1 MIHWTEAGEA
11 RSARWRSER
20 GAAPPKRVVI
30 ADDSMAADTAY
41 RLACEGT
48 GLLWRGDF
56 QNARL
61 LLQAMARRVDKPAKP
76 KRTKRH
82 KAGESDTVAE
92 APAPVF
98 PEAFHLHRQAQAQR
112 ARVLGM
118 VLIPFDAD
126 YGIPLRRAPDAKKAC
141 AEAWGPASAAPTLV
155 AARTALPPE
164 GAVPPKGGLS
174 AERSA
179 NSACVASLRELMGF
193 ISAHEWRRK
202 GVAIPALG
210 EDGPHNRVHP
220 HYGVFSPVRGEYIDL
235 VAQAPVP
242 DGIADLVAFDIGTGT
257 GVLAAVLALRSGVQ
271 RVVATDQDPRALAC
285 ARDNLKRLGFPQV
298 EVREANLFP
307 EGKANIIACNPP
319 WLPARPGSPLEHAVY
334 DEDGRMLLG
343 FLNGLAAHL
352 EPKGE
357 GWLIL
362 SDIAEHLGLR
372 TREWLLA
379 AIEAAGLKVV
389 GRLDAQP
396 HHPKVSDVTD
406 ALHAA
411 RAAEV
416 TSLWRLAA
424 K

>member
-1 MIHWTEAGEA
+1 MLHWEEGGEA

-20 GAAPPKRVVI
+20 GAAPPRRVVI

-61 LLQAMARRVDKPAKP
+61 LLQALARRVDKPAKP
-76 KRTKRH
+76 KRDKRVKDT
-82 KAGESDTVAE
+82 KAGEASTAPA

-126 YGIPLRRAPDAKKAC
+126 YSIPLRRAPDAKKAC
-141 AEAWGPASAAPTLV
+141 AEAWGSVKSESDSAGP
-155 AARTALPPE
+155 
-164 GAVPPKGGLS
+164 S
-174 AERSA
+174 
-179 NSACVASLRELMGF
+179 VASLRELMGF

-202 GVAIPALG
+202 GVPIPALG
-210 EDGPHNRVHP
+210 EDGPHNRIHP

-242 DGIADLVAFDIGTGT
+242 EGQTDMTGFDIGTGT
-257 GVLAAVLALRSGVQ
+257 GVLAAVLALRGGVQ

-307 EGKANIIACNPP
+307 DGKAHIIVCNPP

-334 DEDGRMLLG
+334 DEDSRMLLG

-352 EPKGE
+352 EPQGE

-362 SDIAEHLGLR
+362 SDFAEHLGLR
-372 TREWLLA
+372 TRAWLMA
-379 AIEAAGLKVV
+379 AIDAAGLRVV
-389 GRLDAQP
+389 DRLDAQP
-396 HHPKVSDVTD
+396 HHPKVTDASD

-424 K
+424 V